1 MKKND
6 FEKDIKIIESIVEE
20 YESCSVPEID
30 MQVDVTFGKEQNS
43 ALKHILSDYKKVV
56 NELKKYKNMY
66 EAEHEIHK
74 TRNEQLKRKEN
85 SIQSALKLKN
95 KFEELKLKLKDKDKK
110 IKQLKQDI
118 KEMYDKEVII
128 SILEDEFNISR
139 NEALSLLEEG
149 EEE

>member
-1 MKKND
+1 MKENSI
-6 FEKDIKIIESIVEE
+6 EEDIEIIESIIEE
-20 YESCSVPEID
+20 YENCSVPEID

-74 TRNEQLKRKEN
+74 TRNEQLERKEN

-95 KFEELKLKLKDKDKK
+95 KFEELKLKLKDKDKE
-110 IKQLKQDI
+110 IKQLKEDI
-118 KEMYDKEVII
+118 KKMYDEEVII
-128 SILEDEFNISR
+128 SILGDEFNISR
-139 NEALSLLEEG
+139 NEALSLLEGG
-149 EEE
+149 EE

>member
-1 MKKND
+1 MKEND

-74 TRNEQLKRKEN
+74 TRNEQLERKEN

-95 KFEELKLKLKDKDKK
+95 KFEELKLKLKDKDKE
-110 IKQLKQDI
+110 IKQLKEDI
-118 KEMYDKEVII
+118 KKMYDEEVII
-128 SILEDEFNISR
+128 SILGDKFNISR
-139 NEALSLLEEG
+139 NEALSLLEGG
-149 EEE
+149 EE

>member
-43 ALKHILSDYKKVV
+43 ALKHILSDYKKVM

-74 TRNEQLKRKEN
+74 TRNEQLERKEN
-85 SIQSALKLKN
+85 SIQSALKVKN
-95 KFEELKLKLKDKDKK
+95 KFEELKLKLKDKDN
-110 IKQLKQDI
+110 
-118 KEMYDKEVII
+118 DKYRIILVIS
-128 SILEDEFNISR
+128 SIIFVLITVVGMFI
-139 NEALSLLEEG
+139 LSQHMG
-149 EEE
+149 

>member
-1 MKKND
+1 MKEND

-74 TRNEQLKRKEN
+74 TRNEQLERKEN

-95 KFEELKLKLKDKDKK
+95 KFEELKLKLKDKDKE
-110 IKQLKQDI
+110 IKQLKEDI
-118 KEMYDKEVII
+118 KKMYDEEVII
-128 SILEDEFNISR
+128 SILGDEFNISR
-139 NEALSLLEEG
+139 NEALSLLEG
-149 EEE
+149 EKE

>member
-1 MKKND
+1 MKEND

-74 TRNEQLKRKEN
+74 TRNEQLERKEN

-95 KFEELKLKLKDKDKK
+95 KFEELKLKLKDKDKE
-110 IKQLKQDI
+110 IKQLKEDI
-118 KEMYDKEVII
+118 KEMYDKEIII

-139 NEALSLLEEG
+139 NEVLSLLGEG
-149 EEE
+149 EE

>member
-1 MKKND
+1 MKEND

-74 TRNEQLKRKEN
+74 TRNEQLERKEN

-95 KFEELKLKLKDKDKK
+95 KFEELKLKLKEKDKE
-110 IKQLKQDI
+110 IKQLKEDI
-118 KEMYDKEVII
+118 KKMYDEEVII

-139 NEALSLLEEG
+139 NEALSLLEGG
-149 EEE
+149 EE